1 MPWFFK
7 KIGCLWLVLS
17 FVFAA
22 PAIAQSPPVESRWD
36 KPKNDNPT
44 LRTLGYS
51 SSTVLLGKN
60 ISFAVDFFCDP
71 NTGKNS
77 AGALGF
83 GITVPT
89 APLKAF
95 NFEAFEGPDAVAS
108 SKKLLQVL
116 VLRQDKPVLTLNSE
130 LSGSTPDAGKFSFGV
145 SDLSRAANSPSK
157 SVLRK
162 LAEDVDTLQLTI
174 TDFKNPKLK
183 LEFSVPVA
191 GKQTEFKALLAG
203 VK

>member
-1 MPWFFK
+1 MPWFLK
-7 KIGCLWLVLS
+7 KMSCLWLVLS
-17 FVFAA
+17 IVFAA
-22 PAIAQSPPVESRWD
+22 PAIAQSPPANGKWD

-44 LRTLGYS
+44 LRTLAYS
-51 SSTVLLGKN
+51 SSAVLLGKN
-60 ISFAVDFFCDP
+60 TPFTVEFFCDP
-71 NTGKNS
+71 TTGKNS

-83 GITVPT
+83 DITVPT
-89 APLKAF
+89 ASLKAF

-130 LSGSTPDAGKFSFGV
+130 LSGSTPDTGKFSFGV
-145 SDLSRAANSPSK
+145 SDLSRAASSSSK
-157 SVLRK
+157 SILRK
-162 LAEDVDTLQLTI
+162 LTEDVDTLQLTI
-174 TDFKNPKLK
+174 TDFKNPRLK

-191 GKQTEFKALLAG
+191 GKQTEFKTLLAG